1 MIKWFVNRTRYFIS
15 SIKLAWKG
23 TSFRFGV
30 ILCTIGIVFGLVAG
44 VGMTNL
50 CLLVAIALLGWGLEV
65 ANTSIETLMDIVHP
79 KYSPKV
85 KIVKDAFGAVPFFV
99 YSAYVIC
106 WLILVAPTLVHKIF
120 GG

>member
-1 MIKWFVNRTRYFIS
+1 MWIYKRIS
-15 SIKLAWKG
+15 WCWSAIRIAWRE
-23 TSFRFGV
+23 TSFKVGV
-30 ILCTIGIVFGLVAG
+30 VVCTIGIVIGLVAG

-50 CLLVAIALLGWGLEV
+50 CLLVAIALLGWGLEI
-65 ANTSIETLMDIVHP
+65 ANTSMETLLDIIHP

-85 KIVKDAFGAVPFFV
+85 KIVKDAFSTAPFFV

-106 WLILVAPTLVHKIF
+106 WLILVAPTLVQKIS